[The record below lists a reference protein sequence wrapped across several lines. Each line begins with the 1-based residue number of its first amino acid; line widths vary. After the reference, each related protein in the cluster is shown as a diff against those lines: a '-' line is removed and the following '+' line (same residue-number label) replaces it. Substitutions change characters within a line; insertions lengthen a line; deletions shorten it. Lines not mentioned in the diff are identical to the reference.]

1 MAGNLQDFSLM
12 FVKLVRRGSTEL
24 GKVLPPEKYVNS
36 SQAQMRKPLTIID
49 KIMNAL

>member
-12 FVKLVRRGSTEL
+12 FVELIRRGSTKL
-24 GKVLPPEKYVNS
+24 GKVLPPEKYINS
-36 SQAQMRKPLTIID
+36 GQTQMRKPLAIID